1 MTAPWK
7 FDELGLQYFNT
18 RIANGV
24 GYLEI
29 HRPPA
34 NAHNLEVLL
43 ELDRAILASRFD
55 DRVKVVVFTSAIPQ
69 FFSAGFDIQVLRDE
83 SPEFVGLSSQFS
95 KEVMLRMQST
105 KKVYIAAINGHCMGG
120 GLELAMSCDL
130 RFCADNPNLK
140 LGMPEVSLGLIPGE
154 GGTQM
159 LGRMVGK
166 SRALYL
172 MITGEAFS
180 PADALRYGIVDKLV
194 APERLMAETQAFAER
209 LAQGPTL
216 AIGFN
221 KLALNEAID
230 LPLPSAL
237 AFERELQNQ
246 ALASQDAKEG
256 STAFL
261 AKRQPVFV
269 GR

>member
-1 MTAPWK
+1 MATQWR
-7 FDELGLQYFNT
+7 FDELNLEYFRT
-18 RIANGV
+18 RVENSV

-34 NAHNLEVLL
+34 NAHNLDVLM

-55 DRVKVVVFTSAIPQ
+55 DQVQVVVFTSAIPQ

-83 SPEFVGLSSQFS
+83 SPQFVGLSSQFS

-105 KKVYIAAINGHCMGG
+105 RKIYIAAINGHCMGG

-130 RFCADNPNLK
+130 RFCADNPRIK

-166 SRALYL
+166 SKALYL
-172 MITGEAFS
+172 MVTGEAFS
-180 PADALRYGIVDKLV
+180 PAQALEYGIVDKLF
-194 APERLMAETQAFAER
+194 PSERLMDETRAFAEQ
-209 LAQGPTL
+209 LARGPVL
-216 AIGFN
+216 AVGYN

-230 LPLPSAL
+230 LPLPTAM

-246 ALASQDAKEG
+246 ALASQDALEG

-261 AKRQPVFV
+261 AKRPPQFT